1 MHDHEP
7 IHILLVD
14 DRPENLLAL
23 EAIIESDDCRPIK
36 ASSGEEALAHLL
48 KYDFAVI
55 LLDVQMPGID
65 GFGTAKIIKARE
77 KTKDIPIIFVTANYM
92 DTDHIG
98 QGYSLGAVDYILKP
112 FDPMMLKAKV
122 RNFINLYKLNQR
134 LVQQADDLLEKT
146 KELEKANLELY
157 DLTLELRK
165 SEALA
170 NVISE
175 TSIDSMFI
183 LDEKGTILK
192 VNPAVE
198 FMFHYDE
205 QELLHKNIRILFSHS
220 QSYNYIDSLLNAIHG
235 ISTNNLKDMYA
246 ERKDGGL
253 IPVEVQVGKRYVQDK
268 FMIACTI
275 RDMTNQKRTQEL
287 ISHMAYHDGLTNL
300 PNRRRFN
307 DFLQTQLDEA
317 KATDKPF
324 ALLYLDMD
332 RFKYVNDSLGHHIGD
347 RLLQEI
353 SGRLLHAVRSQDF
366 VSRLGGDEFVVVL
379 LETNREQAI
388 SIAESLIER
397 FRLPFHIDRYEL
409 IVTTS
414 IGLSVFPFDG
424 EDKLVLLKH
433 ADAALYRAKEHGK
446 NNLKIYH
453 SGMNLNSYR
462 AYVLQNDLR
471 KAMLRDELSMHY
483 QPRVDTATGKIKS
496 AEALLRWKHPN
507 WGYIPPNEFIPIAE
521 EMGLIIEIGEWAL
534 RRVCEQLQ
542 TWQALGIPLVQVAV
556 NFSAQQF
563 LQKDLMDT
571 IVRCL
576 RESNIS
582 PEWLEIEITETT
594 LLQDGEGMT
603 QLLKQI
609 RNMGITVSID
619 DFGLGYSSL
628 NYLRKYPMDKLKIDK
643 SFIQEISSKQPRAIA
658 LVSSIISLAQSLNM
672 SVIAEGVETDEQL
685 QALKQKDCELI
696 QGFLYSPPVPPD
708 QFEVML
714 RNGLNKGSH
723 SSPKNKPASSPVV
736 TTQPLDKKVMSP
748 LNSPNE
754 NSNQEI
760 LNLALYRVKHKCSIS
775 SREVEVFQ
783 LMIDGLSN
791 KEISDRLFI
800 SEHTVKNHITH
811 IFQKLN
817 VADRLQAMS
826 LIYQACMEESQKM
839 RAQ

>member
-1 MHDHEP
+1 MHDQEP

-23 EAIIESDDCRPIK
+23 EAIIESDDCKPIK
-36 ASSGEEALAHLL
+36 ATSGEEALAHLL

-92 DTDHIG
+92 DADHIG
-98 QGYSLGAVDYILKP
+98 KGYSLGAVDYILKP
-112 FDPMMLKAKV
+112 FDPLMLKAKV

-134 LVQQADDLLEKT
+134 LVQQADDLLGKT
-146 KELEKANLELY
+146 RELEKANQELF
-157 DLTLELRK
+157 DLTHELRR

-175 TSIDSMFI
+175 TSIDSMII

-198 FMFHYDE
+198 MMFHYDE
-205 QELLHKNIRILFSHS
+205 QELLHQNIRLLFSNT
-220 QSYNYIDSLLNAIHG
+220 QSYTYMDSILGAFSG
-235 ISTNNLKDMYA
+235 ISTNNLKDIYA
-246 ERKDGGL
+246 ARKDGSL
-253 IPVEVQVGKRYVQDK
+253 LPVEIQISKRYVGEK
-268 FMIACTI
+268 FIIACTI
-275 RDMTNQKRTQEL
+275 RDMTNQKKTQEL

-307 DFLQTQLDEA
+307 DFLQSQLDEA
-317 KATDKPF
+317 RATDKPF
-324 ALLYLDMD
+324 ALLYLDLD

-347 RLLQEI
+347 RLLQEV
-353 SGRLLHAVRSQDF
+353 SGRLLEAVRASDF

-379 LETNREQAI
+379 PETNREQAI

-409 IVTTS
+409 VVTTS

-433 ADAALYRAKEHGK
+433 ADAALYRAKEQGK
-446 NNLKIYH
+446 NNLKIFH

-471 KAMLRDELSMHY
+471 KAISRGELSLHY
-483 QPRVDTATGKIKS
+483 QPRVDAETRRIKS
-496 AEALLRWKHPN
+496 AEALLRWNHPN

-521 EMGLIIEIGEWAL
+521 EMGIIIEIGEWAL
-534 RRVCEQLQ
+534 KKVCEQLGE
-542 TWQALGIPLVQVAV
+542 WQASGLPTIQVAV

-571 IVRCL
+571 IISSL
-576 RESNIS
+576 QESNIS

-603 QLLKQI
+603 QLLRQI

-643 SFIQEISSKQPRAIA
+643 SFIQEISSKRPRAIA
-658 LVSSIISLAQSLNM
+658 LVASIISLAQSLNM
-672 SVIAEGVETDEQL
+672 TVIAEGVETDEQL
-685 QALKQKDCELI
+685 QALKLQDCQLI
-696 QGFLYSPPVPPD
+696 QGFYFSPPVPPD
-708 QFEVML
+708 QFELML
-714 RNGLNKGSH
+714 RNGLDKESP
-723 SSPKNKPASSPVV
+723 STPKNKVATISRADMVV
-736 TTQPLDKKVMSP
+736 IPPPHNHTDNP
-748 LNSPNE
+748 
-754 NSNQEI
+754 NQEI
-760 LNLALYRVKHKCSIS
+760 LNLALYRMKHKCSIS
-775 SREVEVFQ
+775 TREVEVFQ
-783 LMIDGLSN
+783 LMIEGLSN
-791 KEISDRLFI
+791 KEISERLFI

-811 IFQKLN
+811 LFQKLN

-826 LIYQACMEESQKM
+826 MIYQACMEESQKI